1 MIRIGSL
8 KNTIILQFVLILL
21 PIITLLGYQTISDA
35 RRALTVN
42 ADIQLH
48 HQAVFVHEQ
57 YNQFV
62 DGIVDAVDKKR
73 LSEAALHS
81 LRQASKGIAQLG
93 QAIGS
98 AELNEILPTLDEMNR
113 VLGAEPTITQ
123 LEKYR
128 ERRAGPRN

>member
-8 KNTIILQFVLILL
+8 KNTIILQFALILL

-42 ADIQLH
+42 ADIQLQ

-62 DGIVDAVDKKR
+62 DGVVDAVDSKR
-73 LSEAALHS
+73 LSEAALRS
-81 LRQASKGIAQLG
+81 F
-93 QAIGS
+93 
-98 AELNEILPTLDEMNR
+98 
-113 VLGAEPTITQ
+113 GARSDATAVD
-123 LEKYR
+123 R
-128 ERRAGPRN
+128 GAHRR